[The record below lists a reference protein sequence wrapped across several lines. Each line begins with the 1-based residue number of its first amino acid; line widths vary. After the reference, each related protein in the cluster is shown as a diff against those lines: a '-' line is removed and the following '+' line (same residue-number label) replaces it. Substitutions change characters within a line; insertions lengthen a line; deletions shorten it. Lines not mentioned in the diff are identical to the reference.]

1 MVYRNPGSKPSKAF
15 FCWEHMLVWGEGEPG
30 KALGL
35 RSTLENKTSSKDF
48 SSLLTSLQT
57 LEPAHS
63 SCVPQATNPSHSPSS
78 APHDLLTAGYLHS
91 GLGQPQ
97 PLAQF
102 FTHKGVRVVSLIKKP
117 FQLVEL
123 FQGEIGP
130 TSPLLDFGL
139 AFVLHPLCILFAILQ
154 LRGHWRGYHEQGHTH
169 MSPRTH
175 SNTHTHTHTQTKNN
189 TANTMSRFVSRRMAV
204 SAPSRSSCPG
214 PHPAERMR
222 IPEMRKDQLGWL
234 PAGKVGIHLPNPFH
248 NCGPSSPSHC
258 SPPQSPALPRK
269 QKPIPLTLSLAFTL
283 SHTRTE
289 IKSAAPCGSQNAIP
303 AEEGGEARD
312 WALTPAI
319 PVVRTPSQPA
329 LAAAG
334 SPVFSQTCWSN
345 LGTIGLLGHSWR
357 TRPLCCTAL
366 GATSLGAMYRP
377 RARAKYR
384 GRPLDSQAV
393 LVPAA
398 ESQSPEQRRPRH
410 VGGLEGSLPTPEQ
423 KERGRKPASGGRRNR
438 PLPLFTPSPSPLERR
453 TRP

>member
-175 SNTHTHTHTQTKNN
+175 SNTHTHTHTDKKQHSKYHEQI
-189 TANTMSRFVSRRMAV
+189 
-204 SAPSRSSCPG
+204 CLQ
-214 PHPAERMR
+214 
-222 IPEMRKDQLGWL
+222 KD
-234 PAGKVGIHLPNPFH
+234 
-248 NCGPSSPSHC
+248 
-258 SPPQSPALPRK
+258 
-269 QKPIPLTLSLAFTL
+269 
-283 SHTRTE
+283 
-289 IKSAAPCGSQNAIP
+289 
-303 AEEGGEARD
+303 GG
-312 WALTPAI
+312 
-319 PVVRTPSQPA
+319 
-329 LAAAG
+329 
-334 SPVFSQTCWSN
+334 FC
-345 LGTIGLLGHSWR
+345 
-357 TRPLCCTAL
+357 
-366 GATSLGAMYRP
+366 
-377 RARAKYR
+377 
-384 GRPLDSQAV
+384 
-393 LVPAA
+393 
-398 ESQSPEQRRPRH
+398 
-410 VGGLEGSLPTPEQ
+410 
-423 KERGRKPASGGRRNR
+423 
-438 PLPLFTPSPSPLERR
+438 PLPEFLSRPSPR
-453 TRP
+453 